1 MHRKSP
7 VSLAWEAREKAG
19 QQKGASKTVTNDA
32 GRAVWECMNKKRI
45 FIYGRVSTAD
55 QSHESQLREVKEFCA
70 RRWTTV
76 PTLITDTSSGAKFSR
91 NGLDRLM
98 YLVRR
103 GKVDV
108 VACFKLDRLGRS
120 LPHLAQIIS
129 ELDQHN
135 VAIVATSQGID
146 TNHDSPAGR
155 LQMHVLMAVAEFERT
170 LIVERVR
177 AGQAAARA
185 NGVKFGRPATL
196 NQHKQ
201 TVMELLRRGWSCRR
215 IAAEKAIPLGS
226 VFRLSRAIRATAGSW
241 HQHIADCPRVDVA
254 L

>member
-1 MHRKSP
+1 MMKR
-7 VSLAWEAREKAG
+7 
-19 QQKGASKTVTNDA
+19 
-32 GRAVWECMNKKRI
+32 KRI
-45 FIYGRVSTAD
+45 LIYCRVSTVD
-55 QSHESQLREVKEFCA
+55 QNHESQLREVKEYCA
-70 RRWTTV
+70 HRWGDAAETTI
-76 PTLITDTSSGAKFSR
+76 ITDIASGARTSR
-91 NGLDRLM
+91 EGLDRLM
-98 YLVRR
+98 NLVRR
-103 GKVDV
+103 NKVDV

-177 AGQAAARA
+177 AGQAAARVK
-185 NGVKFGRPATL
+185 GVKFGRPATL

-201 TVMELLRRGWSCRR
+201 TVMELLRNGWSCRR

-226 VFRLSRAIRATAGSW
+226 VFRLSRAIRGPA
-241 HQHIADCPRVDVA
+241 
-254 L
+254 